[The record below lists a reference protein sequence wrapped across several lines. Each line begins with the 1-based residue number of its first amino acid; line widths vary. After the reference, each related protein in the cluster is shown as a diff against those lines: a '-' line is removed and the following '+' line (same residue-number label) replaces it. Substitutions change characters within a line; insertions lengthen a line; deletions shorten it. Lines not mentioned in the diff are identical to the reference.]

1 MLYLRKAQEV
11 FMYFV
16 YRIDNTLNGKMYFG
30 YTNADPS
37 TFTFEQLLNFA
48 HDNADLKHLYNS
60 MKKYGEKAFKVTR
73 VNYHDTKADA
83 IWSEMSKINYF
94 ETTKASKGYNCNEA
108 ELIPC
113 CACIEEKPTTTI
125 AEKDPI
131 DVINAATESLT
142 KMRGCIRAKD
152 FTKFFAE
159 YVYFNSIIYV
169 TGVYDHFGL
178 AMDGMAGTLFEICR
192 DCLSVYIK
200 EHLKIR

>member
-1 MLYLRKAQEV
+1 
-11 FMYFV
+11 MYYA
-16 YRIDNTLNGKMYFG
+16 YRLDNVLNGKMYFG
-30 YTNADPS
+30 HTDANPKS
-37 TFTFEQLLNFA
+37 FTFEQLLNFA
-48 HDNADLKHLYNS
+48 QGIKDLRHLYNS
-60 MKKYGEKAFKVTR
+60 MKKYGDKAFKLSVL
-73 VNYHDTKADA
+73 NFYNDENDA
-83 IWSEMSKINYF
+83 VEFIVKKIIMCH
-94 ETTKASKGYNCNEA
+94 TDSPAHGYNNNGA
-108 ELIPC
+108 ELIPNYMYTKK
-113 CACIEEKPTTTI
+113 ENPTVPKEKEATTTI

-142 KMRGCIRAKD
+142 KMRGYIRAKD

>member
-1 MLYLRKAQEV
+1 
-11 FMYFV
+11 MYYV

-30 YTNADPS
+30 YTNNDPS
-37 TFTFEQLLNFA
+37 TFTFEQLLHFA
-48 HDNADLKHLYNS
+48 HDNKDLKHLYNS

-83 IWSEMSKINYF
+83 IWSEMSKISYF

-113 CACIEEKPTTTI
+113 SSDAEIETTPMQKPTTI

-131 DVINAATESLT
+131 DVINAAIESLT
-142 KMRGCIRAKD
+142 MMRGCIKAKN
-152 FTKFFAE
+152 FTKFFDE

-178 AMDGMAGTLFEICR
+178 AMDGMAATLFEICR

>member
-1 MLYLRKAQEV
+1 
-11 FMYFV
+11 MYYV

-30 YTNADPS
+30 YTNNDPS
-37 TFTFEQLLNFA
+37 TFTFEQLLHFA
-48 HDNADLKHLYNS
+48 HDNKDLKHLYNS

-113 CACIEEKPTTTI
+113 SSDVETETTHMQKPTTI

-131 DVINAATESLT
+131 DVINAATESL
-142 KMRGCIRAKD
+142 KMMRGCIRAKN
-152 FTKFFAE
+152 FTKFFDE

-178 AMDGMAGTLFEICR
+178 AMDGMMVTLFEICR